1 MGEWYHREKMTT
13 GAVALYAVLVVNTVM
28 ILSYSPWGIAWR
40 QRGMESELLLLTLT
54 YVSALSVLYFTL
66 VPTLKKWGLVLGIT
80 LVYLAALG
88 LMHHYAPEQ
97 PTDTPLT
104 SRDA

>member
-28 ILSYSPWGIAWR
+28 MLTYWPGIVAWR
-40 QRGMESELLLLTLT
+40 QRGMDGELLLLTLT

-80 LVYLAALG
+80 LVYLAALS
-88 LMHHYAPEQ
+88 LLHHYGPE
-97 PTDTPLT
+97 PSADTTLT
-104 SRDA
+104 THDA